1 MVEILEHFNCNAM
14 MNYMEHLVVV
24 IFLELGL
31 LVLPMIFIGLD
42 FWAGIRKA
50 HQRAER
56 ITSDGWQR
64 SVRKLSR
71 YYNFIFAFMMLDV
84 LQLVGLCYL
93 NAYWAWNAVLY
104 PWFTNI
110 GVLIVAAIEIKS
122 IMEPADAKEKKQM
135 REVQQL
141 AAAILAH
148 RDDVKGAVE
157 ELTTYLRSTEIN
169 RNGGDL

>member
-1 MVEILEHFNCNAM
+1 MG
-14 MNYMEHLVVV
+14 YMDRLIVVAF
-24 IFLELGL
+24 IELF
-31 LVLPMIFIGLD
+31 VLIVPLFFIALD

-50 HQRAER
+50 HQRNET

-64 SVRKLSR
+64 TVRKLSR
-71 YYNFIFAFMMLDV
+71 YYNFIFAFGVLDA
-84 LQLVGLCYL
+84 LQVFSLCYL
-93 NAYWAWNAVLY
+93 NVYWSWAAVLY
-104 PWFTNI
+104 PWFTTL

-135 REVQQL
+135 KEIEAL

-157 ELTTYLRSTEIN
+157 ELLTYLQRRD
-169 RNGGDL
+169 RNGVGMDDEYNIE

>member
-1 MVEILEHFNCNAM
+1 MEY
-14 MNYMEHLVVV
+14 MNHLIVVAF
-24 IFLELGL
+24 IELF
-31 LVLPMIFIGLD
+31 VLIVPLFFIALD

-50 HQRAER
+50 HQRGEM

-64 SVRKLSR
+64 TVRKLSR
-71 YYNFIFAFMMLDV
+71 YYNFIFAFSVLDA
-84 LQLVGLCYL
+84 LQIFSFCYL
-93 NAYWAWNAVLY
+93 NVYWGWSAVLF
-104 PWFTNI
+104 PWFTTI

-135 REVQQL
+135 KEIEAL

-157 ELTTYLRSTEIN
+157 DLTNYLKAQKENEDIE
-169 RNGGDL
+169 

>member
-1 MVEILEHFNCNAM
+1 MD
-14 MNYMEHLVVV
+14 YMDHLIVVAF
-24 IFLELGL
+24 IELF
-31 LVLPMIFIGLD
+31 VLIVPLFFIALD

-50 HQRAER
+50 HQRGEM

-64 SVRKLSR
+64 TVRKLSR
-71 YYNFIFAFMMLDV
+71 YYNFIFAFSVLDA
-84 LQLVGLCYL
+84 LQIFSFCYL
-93 NAYWAWNAVLY
+93 NVYWGWSAVLF
-104 PWFTNI
+104 PWFTTI

-135 REVQQL
+135 KEIEAL

-157 ELTTYLRSTEIN
+157 DLTNYLKAQKENEDIE
-169 RNGGDL
+169 